1 MDLHCR
7 TNYSESI
14 QAAELSSPHIV
25 TLLSEQSGKLI
36 GYAQLCWSD
45 APDCV
50 AGKSPG
56 EIHRLY
62 VDEEWH
68 GKGVEQELMQA
79 SLDEMKIRGS
89 DVVWL
94 GVWESNPRAISFY
107 SKFGFV
113 EVGDH
118 VFTLGNDPQ
127 RDIVMALSLAR
138 A

>member
-7 TNYSESI
+7 TNYGESI
-14 QAAELSSPHIV
+14 QAAELSSADIV
-25 TLLSEQSGKLI
+25 TLLSEHSGRLV
-36 GYAQLCWSD
+36 GYAQVCWSG

-50 AGKSPG
+50 AGESPG

-68 GKGVEQELMQA
+68 GKGVAQQLMQA
-79 SLDEMKIRGS
+79 SLEEMKARGS

-94 GVWESNPRAISFY
+94 GVWERNPRAISFY

-127 RDIVMALSLAR
+127 RDIVMALSLTPG
-138 A
+138 